1 MSAGGSAASFLDGLD
16 APDAIGNDNN
26 KHQRYGDAEVRQAQV
41 RLASKEVYERSEVL
55 QLCGSNQESSVA
67 ILDWADKNNDIAERC
82 NVAAAS
88 LELVYSLL
96 FRLNNQYVL
105 PLMVIGV
112 SVLMLQGHVT
122 EMVWGVLLA
131 LHLVRNKQWTGE
143 FCRDISEALKS
154 SDNSR
159 EAAVRVVCYD
169 YCAHAQKTAFQHADR
184 CVPRAPRCAVDAAAW
199 HCGAGSM
206 FGAVN
211 EWCVSLFYTP
221 TFFGRT
227 GRLRCFPHVSR
238 ATYVPRVVG
247 GGTCGQGRRG
257 LYSPAPK
264 VSGKRA

>member
-1 MSAGGSAASFLDGLD
+1 M
-16 APDAIGNDNN
+16 
-26 KHQRYGDAEVRQAQV
+26 

-131 LHLVRNKQWTGE
+131 LHLVRNKRQWTRE
-143 FCRDISEALKS
+143 FCRDVSEALKS

-169 YCAHAQKTAFQHADR
+169 NCAYAQKTAFQHADR
-184 CVPRAPRCAVDAAAW
+184 CVPRAPRCAVCLHARADPACQAALRRDGVFLQTINWMTPCLCLLA
-199 HCGAGSM
+199 SS
-206 FGAVN
+206 AV
-211 EWCVSLFYTP
+211 P
-221 TFFGRT
+221 
-227 GRLRCFPHVSR
+227 
-238 ATYVPRVVG
+238 
-247 GGTCGQGRRG
+247 
-257 LYSPAPK
+257 
-264 VSGKRA
+264 

>member
-1 MSAGGSAASFLDGLD
+1 MSAGGSAASFLDGLA

-41 RLASKEVYERSEVL
+41 LLASKEVYERSEVL

-67 ILDWADKNNDIAERC
+67 ILDWADKNNDIAERR

-131 LHLVRNKQWTGE
+131 LHLVRNKRQWTRE
-143 FCRDISEALKS
+143 FCRDVSEALKS

-159 EAAVRVVCYD
+159 EAAVRVVLCYD
-169 YCAHAQKTAFQHADR
+169 NCAYAQMTAADSNRSWCKMRTKRSPCGERARGHASAR
-184 CVPRAPRCAVDAAAW
+184 C
-199 HCGAGSM
+199 
-206 FGAVN
+206 
-211 EWCVSLFYTP
+211 
-221 TFFGRT
+221 
-227 GRLRCFPHVSR
+227 
-238 ATYVPRVVG
+238 
-247 GGTCGQGRRG
+247 
-257 LYSPAPK
+257 
-264 VSGKRA
+264 